1 LRDVPREIPYP
12 SEVRWVFG
20 TTTPKKGQRSKP
32 YAIHWRDIFASMQS
46 RRNEKCRRIL
56 ARLFVVLGCLG
67 IAPAQVHLQF
77 RQLKKEVIQTRLQ
90 DFSQDNRERETTLK
104 KLFAASGCQNDQLTE
119 QPVRNLPP
127 NLICVLSGK
136 TDEVIVVGAHTD
148 HVWQGTGVVDNWS
161 GASLLP
167 SLYYS
172 LSAQPRQHTY
182 IFIGFT
188 DEEEGMVGSDFYVR
202 HLTAEQRDKIK
213 AMVNMDT
220 LGLGPTKVWSS
231 HADKE
236 LLRSLA
242 VVAQALKLPIAGVNV
257 DRVGS
262 TDSESFAHNKIPSIT
277 IHSLTQETLPILHN
291 PRDRLS
297 AIKMDDYYSSYVLI
311 AGYLAYLDEALGRQA
326 QPTQKSSP

>member
-1 LRDVPREIPYP
+1 
-12 SEVRWVFG
+12 
-20 TTTPKKGQRSKP
+20 
-32 YAIHWRDIFASMQS
+32 MQS
-46 RRNEKCRRIL
+46 RRNEKSRRIL
-56 ARLFVVLGCLG
+56 LARLLTVLACLG

-77 RQLKKEVIQTRLQ
+77 RQLKKEVIQMRLQ
-90 DFSQDNRERETTLK
+90 NCSQDNRERETTLK
-104 KLFAASGCQNDQLTE
+104 KLFAESGCQNDQLSE
-119 QPVRNLPP
+119 QPVKKLPP
-127 NLICVLSGK
+127 NLICVLPGK
-136 TDEVIVVGAHTD
+136 TDDVIVVGAHTD

-182 IFIGFT
+182 VFIGFT

-220 LGLGPTKVWSS
+220 LGLGPTKVWAS
-231 HADKE
+231 HADKD
-236 LLRSLA
+236 LLRALA
-242 VVAQALKLPIAGVNV
+242 IVAPALKLPVAAVNV

-262 TDSESFAHNKIPSIT
+262 TDSESFAHQKIPSIT

-291 PRDRLS
+291 PLDRLI

-311 AGYLAYLDEALGRQA
+311 AGYLAYLDNTLGQQA
-326 QPTQKSSP
+326 QPIQKSSR